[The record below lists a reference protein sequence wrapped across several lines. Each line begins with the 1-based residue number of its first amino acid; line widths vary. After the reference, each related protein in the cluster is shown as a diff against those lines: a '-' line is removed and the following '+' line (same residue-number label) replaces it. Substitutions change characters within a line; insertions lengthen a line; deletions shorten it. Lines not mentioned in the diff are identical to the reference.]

1 MIVTKGLSGLGINAQ
16 VTGGSEHNV
25 RDQPRRSRKYPD
37 KNPATESVT
46 AS

>member
-16 VTGGSEHNV
+16 VTGGSEHSV
-25 RDQPRRSRKYPD
+25 RDPPRRCRKYPD
-37 KNPATESVT
+37 KNPATQSVT